1 MGNVMPGVELF
12 RAQLATVPDNRRP
25 VLERFAAWAQRLADE
40 RLAEVSTY
48 FGKRGEVLL
57 RPRLLPERAG
67 LVSLYRW
74 TDDSA
79 MLSLWRS
86 VFEHRAPR
94 SIERVESLIA
104 PIPLGNG
111 ETVYDVS
118 DELLAALYDAYIDV

>member
-1 MGNVMPGVELF
+1 
-12 RAQLATVPDNRRP
+12 
-25 VLERFAAWAQRLADE
+25 
-40 RLAEVSTY
+40 VSTY

-57 RPRLLPERAG
+57 LPRLLPERAG

-104 PIPLGNG
+104 PIPLGNSK
-111 ETVYDVS
+111 TVYDVS
-118 DELLAALYDAYIDV
+118 NELLAALYDAYIEADRDEQVGVQAGN